1 MIMLEKGKN
10 FIKEEEKDIKD
21 IWRRIKK
28 RDFSG
33 NTGLFIK
40 NSVYQFSTTL
50 VAKIGSLIFVI
61 ILARLLMPELFGLY
75 SLALSTIVLFAA
87 FSDLGIGTAL
97 VRFVS
102 KELSNKK
109 PNTKGYYDYLIKIK
123 FVLTLLASLI
133 LILSA
138 YFIANV
144 YYNKPIF
151 FALLAGG
158 LYIFVNSFIGF
169 FSGCYQAFNNF
180 KKTLTKEFIFQI
192 LRLIIVPLVVLF
204 SLSFSE
210 EILFLNV
217 ILALSFCYLIALLF
231 LVIKKPVLKG
241 KELNKKQKKQVN
253 KFIFP
258 LTVIVLSGVF
268 FGYIDMIMLGHFV
281 DSEFIGYYSAAFAL
295 IGSVIALLGF
305 SAALFPIFSRLGGKR
320 LERALKKSIK
330 MIIPISLIVI
340 FFTVLLSPFVI
351 KIIYGTAYSNS
362 TLLLRMLSLLVFSAP
377 LTVIYT
383 TYFVSKGNTK
393 LIAKLLVST
402 TIINIILNYVLI
414 SILVKQSHFMAT
426 IGAVIATLVSR
437 YIYLGA
443 LTISSKKI

>member
-1 MIMLEKGKN
+1 MLEKGKRL
-10 FIKEEEKDIKD
+10 IKKEEKDIKD
-21 IWRRIKK
+21 ILGRIRK

-33 NTGLFIK
+33 NTGLAVK
-40 NSVYQFSTTL
+40 NGVYQFSTIL
-50 VAKIGSLIFVI
+50 VAKIGSLIFTI

-75 SLALSTIVLFAA
+75 SLALATIIFFAG

-109 PNTKGYYDYLIKIK
+109 PNTKGYYDYLLKIK

-151 FALLAGG
+151 YALLAGG

-169 FSGCYQAFNNF
+169 FSALYHSFNNF
-180 KKTLTKEFIFQI
+180 KKILIKESIFQI
-192 LRLIIVPLVVLF
+192 LKLIIVPLVVLF

-210 EILFLNV
+210 EILFLNI

-231 LVIKKPVLKG
+231 LVIKKLILKG
-241 KELNKKQKKQVN
+241 KELNKKQKTKVN
-253 KFIFP
+253 KFILP
-258 LTVIVLSGVF
+258 LTVTILSGVF

-281 DSEFIGYYSAAFAL
+281 DSEFIGYYSVAFAL
-295 IGSVIALLGF
+295 VGSVTAFLGF
-305 SAALFPIFSRLGGKR
+305 SAVLFPIFSRLGGKR

-330 MIIPISLIVI
+330 IIIPISLVII
-340 FFTVLLSPFVI
+340 FFIVLLAPFII
-351 KIIYGTAYSNS
+351 KIIYGAEYLDS
-362 TLLLRMLSLLVFSAP
+362 TLLLRMLVLLVFSGP
-377 LTVIYT
+377 LTAIYSS
-383 TYFVSKGNTK
+383 YFVSKGNTK
-393 LIAKLLVST
+393 LVANLLVST
-402 TIINIILNYVLI
+402 TILNIILNYVLI
-414 SILVKQSHFMAT
+414 SILVKQSYFMAT
-426 IGAVIATLVSR
+426 IGAVIATLISR
-437 YIYLGA
+437 YLYLG
-443 LTISSKKI
+443 LLWFKRK